1 MSGANPFATSGKKPA
16 AGDIVVTRAA
26 DGYQIGRVDAGGDAI
41 AAIDTIR
48 ERADALEFACQQVS
62 AGQRVIIHDRA
73 GSRHHVEVPCR
84 QRHEQSDPGQ

>member
-1 MSGANPFATSGKKPA
+1 MTGANPFATSGKKPA
-16 AGDIVVTRAA
+16 AGDIVVTRVA
-26 DGYQIGRVDAGGDAI
+26 DGYQIGRVGAGGDAF

-48 ERADALEFACQQVS
+48 ERAGAIEFACLQVS